1 MLDLTSGRLSDAIL
15 HAVKALESVDA
26 RLAELRDGTD
36 GKLPP
41 APIQANADRKGKGKA
56 TSSGV
61 HADTVQNLTKSQM
74 EAEIKECEGLKE
86 DLALKASLC
95 RFAVYVYTD
104 NFSHRSRNLRQLPM
118 S

>member
-15 HAVKALESVDA
+15 HAEKALESVDA

-36 GKLPP
+36 GKLP
-41 APIQANADRKGKGKA
+41 APIQVKVDRKGKGKA

-95 RFAVYVYTD
+95 RFGVYVYTD
-104 NFSHRSRNLRQLPM
+104 DFLHRSRNLRQLPM